1 MNIHQERSLKLSADL
16 IRWDV
21 VLQENE
27 DIIKRFEMTTQ
38 EYKDELERRYD
49 DGK

>member
-1 MNIHQERSLKLSADL
+1 MNIHQERSLKLNADL
-16 IRWDV
+16 LNWDR

-27 DIIKRFEMTTQ
+27 DIIKRFEMTKQ
-38 EYKDELERRYD
+38 EYKDEMERRRD